1 MSNQLIEIYNPQT
14 GQYSP
19 QSLEWGRWLFAQTC
33 DFVRGVAKLTDL
45 IEFAQPEVAFA
56 GRSNVG
62 KSSLINALTGR
73 NHLAKTSNTPG
84 RTQQLNFFILAE
96 RLFLVDMPG
105 YGYAKV
111 SKATLA
117 VWKTLIQTYL
127 RGRPT
132 LERVYVLV
140 DSRVGL
146 KENDKVIMDMLDTTA
161 VSYQVILTKIDKVSK
176 SQLHALIQSLETM
189 LGKHPAAY
197 PRVLATSSEKGTGIE
212 ELRAE
217 IAQFAQR

>member
-1 MSNQLIEIYNPQT
+1 
-14 GQYSP
+14 
-19 QSLEWGRWLFAQTC
+19 
-33 DFVRGVAKLTDL
+33 
-45 IEFAQPEVAFA
+45 
-56 GRSNVG
+56 
-62 KSSLINALTGR
+62 
-73 NHLAKTSNTPG
+73 
-84 RTQQLNFFILAE
+84 
-96 RLFLVDMPG
+96 MPG